1 MNAPVLTSRARD
13 AAPTIPPA
21 QAHARARR
29 LEPRPPAASFAEE
42 RLHRKQRLAATF
54 RLFGRYG
61 FDQGLAGHVTARD
74 PEFPDQYW
82 INPLAVHFSQIRVSD
97 LQLVD
102 HDGTILVG
110 DRPINTAGFTIHSA
124 LHRARPD
131 VIAAAHTHST
141 YGKAFSALGTELLP
155 ITQDSCAFFED
166 HAVFDPFSGVVLDD
180 GEGERL
186 AATLGD
192 RKALILQNHGL
203 LTVGPTVEAA
213 AWWFITMDNAAHAQ
227 LLAQAAGPVRPIA
240 PEIAR
245 LTAGQVGTHQG
256 GYYSFQP
263 LWDWI
268 VAQEPDLLD

>member
-1 MNAPVLTSRARD
+1 MNAITQEKPLPQARVRGLT
-13 AAPTIPPA
+13 
-21 QAHARARR
+21 
-29 LEPRPPAASFAEE
+29 PREPAATFEEE

-82 INPLAVHFSQIRVSD
+82 INPLGVHFSRIRVSD

-110 DRPINTAGFTIHSA
+110 NRPINTAGFTIHSA

-155 ITQDSCAFFED
+155 ITQDSCAFYGD
-166 HAVFDPFSGVVLDD
+166 HVVFDPFSGVVLDD
-180 GEGERL
+180 AEGDRL
-186 AATLGD
+186 AQTLGD

-213 AWWFITMDNAAHAQ
+213 AWWFLAMDNAAHAQ
-227 LLAQAAGPVRPIA
+227 LLAQAAGPLKPIA
-240 PEIAR
+240 PDIAA
-245 LTAGQVGTHQG
+245 LTARQVGRHQG
-256 GYYSFQP
+256 GYYAFQP

-268 VAQEPDLLD
+268 VGLEPDFLD